1 MNQGDKPIEN
11 LTGNTR
17 VPGMIY
23 GPATYFSFPIRLFG
37 TIGIALELRRKVLL
51 GYKSVLH
58 CLHGHKGFWR
68 KQHSKC
74 CLGFMYSGN
83 FPE

>member
-1 MNQGDKPIEN
+1 MVQRH
-11 LTGNTR
+11 T
-17 VPGMIY
+17 
-23 GPATYFSFPIRLFG
+23 FPFLLFG
-37 TIGIALELRRKVLL
+37 TIGIALELR
-51 GYKSVLH
+51 GKSCWGINPVLH

-83 FPE
+83 FPEKL